1 MSRLRKLAIW
11 LSIDLVAAVIVFTLL
26 HHKPGRYDPAA
37 FEYPDQ
43 EQGQVRIYLTPDVL
57 PRIHNEAQYGR
68 PFDVVITQDG
78 INEIVAGMGW
88 PVVSDGTMLHSPV
101 VLFVPDGV
109 ILMGTARIKGVEFV
123 VTIVLHPKIDE
134 QGLMNLH
141 VAKVKVGAMNITPLA
156 KMMARKMYAD
166 RLAAVRVD
174 TEAFR
179 TKVAASLLNAEPFD
193 PVFEVEKKTKMRIEQ
208 ITVEQESLTV
218 RLAPAS

>member
-1 MSRLRKLAIW
+1 MTRRSKLAIW
-11 LSIDLVAAVIVFTLL
+11 LSIDLVVAVIVFSLL

-37 FEYPDQ
+37 FDTG
-43 EQGQVRIYLTPDVL
+43 EQTEGQVSVYLTHDLL
-57 PRIHNEAQYGR
+57 PRIHNEAQYGK
-68 PFDVVITQDG
+68 PFDVVIPQDG

-109 ILMGTARIKGVEFV
+109 VLMGTARIKGVEFV

-134 QGLMNLH
+134 QGLLNLH

-156 KMMARKMYAD
+156 KIMAKRMYAD

-179 TKVAASLLNAEPFD
+179 TKIAASLLNEEPFD
-193 PVFEVEKKTKMRIEQ
+193 PVFEVEKRKMRIER
-208 ITVEQESLTV
+208 IAVEQESLTA